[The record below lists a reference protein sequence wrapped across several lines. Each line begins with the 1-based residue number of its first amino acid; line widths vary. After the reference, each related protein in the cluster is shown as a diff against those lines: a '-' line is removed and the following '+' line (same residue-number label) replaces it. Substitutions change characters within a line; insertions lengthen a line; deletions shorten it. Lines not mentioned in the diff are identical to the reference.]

1 MPLPPYIKKPLQD
14 QDRYQPVYARERGS
28 AAAPTAGLHFTPE
41 LMAALSEQGVLFTK
55 IMLHVGLG
63 TFRPVKS
70 DTVEGHTMH
79 SEFYRVSAEAAEAI
93 NAARAAGGRIIAVG
107 TTAVRTLETVAD
119 EEGNM
124 KAEEGWTCLLYTSGL
139 INADKGAYQLE
150 EFGALRTPAGR
161 PAHERLCML
170 YDALNSLLDRSQ
182 PDQVAIEQL
191 FFNKNTTTAVPVG
204 QARGVLLLA
213 CAQRQLP
220 ISEYTPLEV
229 KQALTGY
236 GRAEKQQIQYMVCHL
251 LKMDAPPKNCLL
263 YTSRCV

>member
-1 MPLPPYIKKPLQD
+1 MKILGLDP
-14 QDRYQPVYARERGS
+14 G
-28 AAAPTAGLHFTPE
+28 TAITG
-41 LMAALSEQGVLFTK
+41 
-55 IMLHVGLG
+55 
-63 TFRPVKS
+63 
-70 DTVEGHTMH
+70 
-79 SEFYRVSAEAAEAI
+79 Y
-93 NAARAAGGRIIAVG
+93 
-107 TTAVRTLETVAD
+107 
-119 EEGNM
+119 
-124 KAEEGWTCLLYTSGL
+124 GL

-251 LKMDAPPKNCLL
+251 LKMDAPPKNDDAADALAIAITHAHYYRGRKL
-263 YTSRCV
+263 IGEIS